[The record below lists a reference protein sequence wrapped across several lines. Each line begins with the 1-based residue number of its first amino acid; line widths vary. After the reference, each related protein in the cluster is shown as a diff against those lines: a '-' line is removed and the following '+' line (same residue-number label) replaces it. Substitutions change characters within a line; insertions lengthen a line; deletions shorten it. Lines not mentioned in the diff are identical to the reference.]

1 MPTRVMHIDVDAFF
15 ASVEQ
20 LRDPRLRGKPVAVGN
35 GVVASP
41 SYEARKRGVTTA
53 MPIHQA
59 KRICPELV
67 VLDGRHDVYRCFTE
81 ATWEICRRYAP
92 ELETFLD
99 EAFADFSGT
108 AEACPDLL
116 GLGARIQ
123 REIREEVGLP
133 VTIGIAKNR
142 MVSKLAAKTVK
153 PNGLREIP
161 EGQEEA
167 FLLPLPIEKIAGMG
181 PKTAALFHDMNI
193 RTVRE
198 FREIPL
204 ATLEAM
210 LGRVGVSLH
219 ERARGEDSRPIHERE
234 IPKQISR
241 ETSLEKATADRGEL
255 EGILFYLVD
264 RAIRAIRK
272 LGLRTRTM
280 RIRIRYSDGEDA
292 ETSVS
297 FPPTAFDEEIQPLA
311 RKLLWKLY
319 TRRVT
324 VRFVGSGFSNFQA
337 EEGQL
342 ELFSDASLARFHAA
356 VDAIRDKFGH
366 GAIVAGRAI
375 ELLGKLP
382 HDAYGYVLRT
392 PSLTK

>member
-1 MPTRVMHIDVDAFF
+1 MHVDVDAFF

-41 SYEARKRGVTTA
+41 SYEARKLGVTTA

-59 KRICPELV
+59 LRICPQLV

-92 ELETFLD
+92 ALETFLD

-108 AEACPDLL
+108 GEVYPDLL

-123 REIREEVGLP
+123 KEILEEVGLP

-153 PNGLREIP
+153 PRGLREVP

-210 LGRVGVSLH
+210 LGNVGVSLH

-255 EGILFYLVD
+255 EGVLFYLVD

-280 RIRIRYSDGEDA
+280 RIRLRYSDGEDN
-292 ETSVS
+292 EMSIS

-324 VRFVGSGFSNFQA
+324 IRFVGSAFSNFQA
-337 EEGQL
+337 DEGQL
-342 ELFSDASLARFHAA
+342 ELFTDASLSRFHAA